1 MFLPLFD
8 KFVGQFIDD
17 TLDHRLADFPLT
29 LRNKKRQTLFCG
41 RVDELFDLVPGATSV
56 GIEEDHDFVA
66 RIPTGDY
73 IAAAERHRE
82 GLLDTTIDLGIT
94 QFLVELVY
102 LVHVDKSDPAHIA
115 RHNVAKL
122 QKGIARPHAKRG
134 VPAQFVDLTA
144 QLLNFA
150 LEAEYF
156 AY

>member
-1 MFLPLFD
+1 
-8 KFVGQFIDD
+8 
-17 TLDHRLADFPLT
+17 
-29 LRNKKRQTLFCG
+29 
-41 RVDELFDLVPGATSV
+41 
-56 GIEEDHDFVA
+56 
-66 RIPTGDY
+66 
-73 IAAAERHRE
+73 
-82 GLLDTTIDLGIT
+82 
-94 QFLVELVY
+94 VY

-156 AY
+156 AYYPYQHEPSHFLFLCKPGTYNSVRPGQLQVLCHSVETCLGIASRVKRRPD